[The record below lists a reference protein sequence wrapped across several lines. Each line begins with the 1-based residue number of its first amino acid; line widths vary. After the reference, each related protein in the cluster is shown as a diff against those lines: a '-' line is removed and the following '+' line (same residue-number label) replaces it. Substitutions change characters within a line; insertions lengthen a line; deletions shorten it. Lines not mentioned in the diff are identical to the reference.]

1 MTAHHVD
8 DIKKA
13 NVEGRLIPF
22 IGSGFSKPLGL
33 PDWAGL
39 VADAASKVGYEPELF
54 FLHGNYM
61 QLLEY
66 LQLYHEREWKEFLHN
81 MTVKF
86 DSVEASQN
94 RKNSPT
100 HKALAELNLKTI
112 YTTNYDTHIEG
123 CLNDNGKNVREYASL
138 ADFVRAEDKNIDC
151 DVIKFHGSLIEP
163 ETIVLTESKYFDRM
177 SLEEA
182 VDQRLRSDLLSN
194 SFLFMGYS
202 FNDTNIR
209 YIWYKIH
216 KLKKL
221 QTGESKL
228 NLRPSYFVTFGNEPI
243 QSELLKKWD
252 IITINLDPLDPIV
265 SLAELLNQ
273 IKP

>member
-1 MTAHHVD
+1 MTINHAD
-8 DIKKA
+8 EIKKA
-13 NVEGRLIPF
+13 NIEGRLIPF

-33 PDWAGL
+33 PDWGEL
-39 VADAASKVGYEPELF
+39 VADIASKVGYEPELF

-66 LQLYHEREWKEFLHN
+66 LKIYHPHEWKEFIHN

-86 DSVEASQN
+86 DSADSDKN
-94 RKNSPT
+94 RKKSLT
-100 HKALAELNLKTI
+100 HSALAALNIKTI
-112 YTTNYDTHIEG
+112 YTTNYDTHIEK
-123 CLNDNGKNVREYASL
+123 CLKDAGKNIREYASL
-138 ADFVRAEDKNIDC
+138 ADFVRAEDKTIDC
-151 DVIKFHGSLIEP
+151 EIIKFHGTLIDP
-163 ETIVLTESKYFDRM
+163 ETIILTESQYFDRM

-202 FNDTNIR
+202 FSDTNIR

-221 QTGESKL
+221 QSRDTEFS
-228 NLRPSYFVTFGNEPI
+228 LRPSYFVTFGNEPI

-252 IITINLDPLDPIV
+252 IITINLDPSNRTE

-273 IKP
+273 IK